1 MWLKICGMT
10 SSAAV
15 DAALD
20 CRVDAIGFVFAPSVR
35 QLTPA
40 RAAQLAAP
48 ARGRLACVAVCL
60 HPTQAEVEQ
69 IVQQFEPDVLQTD
82 LDDFARLELPA
93 TLQHLPVLRECS
105 APGPPWPTRLL
116 FEGPRSGI
124 GQTADWTQAAALAAQ
139 TSLILAG
146 GLTAANVATAINAVR
161 PAGVDTSSG
170 VESAPGIKSAT
181 LMAEFVSAARAAFVE
196 YSK

>member
-15 DAALD
+15 DAALNLG
-20 CRVDAIGFVFAPSVR
+20 VDAIGFVFASSVR

-48 ARGRLACVAVCL
+48 ARGRLARVAVCL
-60 HPTQAEVEQ
+60 HPTQTEVEQ
-69 IVQQFEPDVLQTD
+69 IVEQFEPDMLQTD
-82 LDDFARLELPA
+82 LDDFAKLELPA
-93 TLQHLPVLRECS
+93 TLQRLPVLR
-105 APGPPWPTRLL
+105 AGGALRPPWPARLL

-124 GQTADWTQAAALAAQ
+124 GQTADWTQAATLAAQ

-146 GLTAANVATAINAVR
+146 GLTAANVAAAINAVR

-170 VESAPGIKSAT
+170 VESTPGIKSAP